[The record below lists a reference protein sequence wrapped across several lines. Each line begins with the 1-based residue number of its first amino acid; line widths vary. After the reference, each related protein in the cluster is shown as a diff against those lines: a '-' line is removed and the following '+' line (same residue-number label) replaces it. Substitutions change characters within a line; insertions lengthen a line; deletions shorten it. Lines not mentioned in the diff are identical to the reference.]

1 MSEHKHSRVLIVGSG
16 PAGYTA
22 AIYAARAAL
31 APMVVRGLEPGGQM
45 TITTDV
51 ENYPGFSDIIQ
62 GPWLMEQMADQARSV
77 DADLIDDMITEID
90 FSTRPFRAKGD
101 SGNTYSGDTVIIST
115 GAKARW
121 LGLPSEDT
129 FKGFGVSACATC
141 DGFFFREKEV
151 VVIGGG
157 NTAVEEAIY
166 LTNHASKVTL
176 VHRRDELRAEK
187 ILQNRLFENE
197 KIEVLWN
204 YVLEEILGEQNP
216 PGVTGAR
223 LRHTHSDEIKEL
235 AVDGVFVAIGHTPS
249 TELCHGQIDMD
260 DEGYLKT
267 AADSTATNIPGVFAA
282 GDVQDKIYR
291 QAVTAAGTG
300 CMAALEAEKFLAE
313 HGAEAREAAE

>member
-141 DGFFFREKEV
+141 DGFFFRRE
-151 VVIGGG
+151 G
-157 NTAVEEAIY
+157 
-166 LTNHASKVTL
+166 SRC
-176 VHRRDELRAEK
+176 HRR
-187 ILQNRLFENE
+187 
-197 KIEVLWN
+197 
-204 YVLEEILGEQNP
+204 
-216 PGVTGAR
+216 
-223 LRHTHSDEIKEL
+223 
-235 AVDGVFVAIGHTPS
+235 
-249 TELCHGQIDMD
+249 
-260 DEGYLKT
+260 
-267 AADSTATNIPGVFAA
+267 
-282 GDVQDKIYR
+282 R
-291 QAVTAAGTG
+291 QYGSG
-300 CMAALEAEKFLAE
+300 GSHLPDQS
-313 HGAEAREAAE
+313 RE

>member
-115 GAKARW
+115 GAQARW

-197 KIEVLWN
+197 KIEILWN
-204 YVLEEILGEQNP
+204 YVLEEVLGEQNP

-223 LRHTHSDEIKEL
+223 FRHTHSDEIKEL
-235 AVDGVFVAIGHTPS
+235 AVDGVFVAIGHTPT
-249 TELCHGQIDMD
+249 TELFHGQIDMD